1 MPVQKK
7 PAAKKS
13 STKKIAEKKTAT
25 KKSTVKKSK
34 AKKKVVVQEVVV
46 VQSVDPAQ
54 SVQQPQLEQVAA
66 PVATPVIATSPEA
79 VVTASSESLVVS
91 SSGSSHKLLFVIL
104 IILGLLVATTAGL
117 FFFLPIGVAPAGW
130 KNVAELK
137 AYAATMDEF
146 PKMDNSN
153 IIKPDYTKFWTEKSK
168 GGSSY
173 LTKRLNRFLQFLRI
187 KQAELWSVEVFKGQ
201 LERLA
206 ESRTKRGF
214 TGNFIHKLIPN
225 PGSQFV
231 IVGDLQGAF
240 HSLVCNIG
248 KWIEL
253 GILNNEFKIVKP
265 DARIVFIGNL
275 VDRSPLSMDA
285 LSLVMRLMEENPDTV
300 FVLRGNH
307 EYKNYW
313 HDYGFKQELMIRAAS
328 VSKEAIP
335 LGDTVNKFFDT
346 LSSAIFLGAVPN
358 SATNFVS
365 ISHQGRS
372 EDEKEMYP
380 IDESG
385 FVDFLKNPDKN
396 LLTFNLKD
404 AKPAGQSDIA
414 IKAIIKSEKKRKT
427 FQTMDGLRMLSPDKG
442 SSAWSYLSCPTTSYQ
457 EGVKFFFDAFGIVEA
472 AAEVENWSIS
482 LYNQDVRMRQ
492 GYKLKTF
499 NLISGRQTAGEGA
512 TGAPAQAAAPVV
524 QTTSVATQPVL
535 VPVTMAVAQSA
546 QVQSQPVTQAQPVVQ
561 AVGQPTPQQMAEYQA
576 KLVEY
581 NAKMA
586 AYQAQ
591 QKQVGQLEAAQSV
604 QVQPVPQA
612 AGQPTAQQ
620 TAEYNAKMALY
631 NAKKILYE
639 AHQKKQTEQSAA
651 AVQAQPI
658 VQVAGQPTAQQIA
671 EYNAK
676 MALYNAKMV
685 LYEAQKK
692 QAEALALFPKQ

>member
-13 STKKIAEKKTAT
+13 STKKTAE
-25 KKSTVKKSK
+25 KKSTVKKPK
-34 AKKKVVVQEVVV
+34 VKKKVVAQVVPA
-46 VQSVDPAQ
+46 VQSEAVVSQVAPVVEVQATPVAQ
-54 SVQQPQLEQVAA
+54 SQQTVPQ
-66 PVATPVIATSPEA
+66 VATPEVLVAQAQAVQPVQVTSTEQATSVA
-79 VVTASSESLVVS
+79 QVTAPEVLAQQAQPVQP
-91 SSGSSHKLLFVIL
+91 
-104 IILGLLVATTAGL
+104 APAEQ
-117 FFFLPIGVAPAGW
+117 GVAPVQVTPAEVASVVQPADILAEPLAKPSHKILFIILIFFGLLLAATVGLFLFLPMGSSSQGW
-130 KNVAELK
+130 KNITELK

-146 PKMDNSN
+146 PKMDNNN

-173 LTKRLNRFLQFLRI
+173 LTKRLNRFLQFLRV
-187 KQAELWSVEVFKGQ
+187 KQGEFWSAEAFKGQ

-206 ESRTKRGF
+206 ESRLKRGF

-225 PGSQFV
+225 PGSQFI

-240 HSLVCNIG
+240 HSLVCNVG

-253 GILNNEFKIVKP
+253 GILNADFKIVKP
-265 DARIVFIGNL
+265 DVRIVFIGNL
-275 VDRSPLSMDA
+275 VDRSPLSMEA
-285 LSLVMRLMEENPDTV
+285 LSLVMRLMEENPDMV

-313 HDYGFKQELMIRAAS
+313 HDYGFKQELMIRAVA

-346 LSSAIFLGAVPN
+346 LSSAIFLGVQPN
-358 SATNFVS
+358 TGTTFVS

-385 FVDFLKNPDKN
+385 FVDFLKTAEKN
-396 LLTFNLKD
+396 LTTFNLKD
-404 AKPAGQSDIA
+404 AKPAGQSDIV

-457 EGVKFFFDAFGIVEA
+457 EGVKFFFDAFGVLEVGA
-472 AAEVENWSIS
+472 AVENWFIS

-499 NLISGRQTAGEGA
+499 NLMSGTQTAGEGV
-512 TGAPAQAAAPVV
+512 TGAPATTATQAPAVTQAPVSATV
-524 QTTSVATQPVL
+524 PQPVVATQP
-535 VPVTMAVAQSA
+535 AVQQAQL
-546 QVQSQPVTQAQPVVQ
+546 VTQA
-561 AVGQPTPQQMAEYQA
+561 
-576 KLVEY
+576 
-581 NAKMA
+581 
-586 AYQAQ
+586 
-591 QKQVGQLEAAQSV
+591 
-604 QVQPVPQA
+604 
-612 AGQPTAQQ
+612 
-620 TAEYNAKMALY
+620 
-631 NAKKILYE
+631 
-639 AHQKKQTEQSAA
+639 
-651 AVQAQPI
+651 
-658 VQVAGQPTAQQIA
+658 AGQPTAQQIA
-671 EYNAK
+671 EYQAKMATYNAQVAAYQAQQKQAVDQSSQNQVQPVAPVVQSLTPQQTAEYQAK

-692 QAEALALFPKQ
+692 QAGVQPVLASKK